1 MKILFFGDADSV
13 HLQRWVHEMA
23 ARGATCHVATRRSAD
38 IAAAASMHVIQPGHS
53 SVGWFS
59 ALPRVRAL
67 TRQLQPDL
75 VHGHYIT
82 SSGLWAA
89 ASGHPRVVL
98 TAWGSDI
105 LLTPQKNALWRTL
118 TQWTLRR
125 ARLITAD
132 SDDVLQAI
140 ARYQPKA
147 DLHEVSWGADTD
159 RFAPPQEARPGE
171 PVHCVSLRA
180 WEPNYQIDRII
191 DAYAQAKQA
200 EPQQLGAL
208 HLLGGGSMEAGLR
221 NQVQRLGLVQ
231 DVVFHGRLN
240 EEAML
245 AVMQRCAVSISLPLS
260 DATSVSLLESMACGL
275 AMLVSDLPAN
285 RQWVNELGGRMVDA
299 RDATRDTPRIT
310 QALLQLVRAGESALA
325 AMGSHNRALVE
336 ARASR
341 RVEMDKMFALYQR
354 CLAGS
359 P

>member
-23 ARGATCHVATRRSAD
+23 ARGAACHVVTRRPA
-38 IAAAASMHVIQPGHS
+38 AMPAAASVHVIQPGSS

-82 SSGLWAA
+82 SNGLWAA
-89 ASGHPRVVL
+89 ASSHPRVVL

-105 LLTPQKNALWRTL
+105 LLTPNKNKLWRWL

-132 SDDVLQAI
+132 SEDVLRSI
-140 ARYQPKA
+140 AHYQPTA

-159 RFAPPQEARPGE
+159 RFAPPQAARPAL

-200 EPQQLGAL
+200 EPEQLGRL
-208 HLLGGGSMEAGLR
+208 HLLGGGSMEAVLR
-221 NQVQRLGLVQ
+221 KQVQRLGLAQ
-231 DVVFHGRLN
+231 NVVFHGRLN
-240 EEAML
+240 EDAML
-245 AVMQRCAVSISLPLS
+245 AVMQGCAVSISLPLS

-285 RQWVNELGGRMVDA
+285 RQWVNDQGGRMVDP
-299 RDATRDTPRIT
+299 RDTARIA
-310 QALLQLVRAGESALA
+310 QALLQLVRAGEPALA
-325 AMGSHNRALVE
+325 AMGKHNRALVE

-341 RVEMDKMFALYQR
+341 RGEMDKMFALYQR
-354 CLAGS
+354 CLAGAR
-359 P
+359 